1 MFQWRGGARGGA
13 GLGCAG
19 WPPSTHH
26 EGDQLPRILPKKY
39 QNAKPSTQQKV
50 SPCWEKN
57 SALFPLMLWD
67 GGGPYRL
74 DELAETIG
82 ELHHTGGDFVEK
94 DLLLAAIFGGE
105 AAGRERKIF

>member
-1 MFQWRGGARGGA
+1 
-13 GLGCAG
+13 
-19 WPPSTHH
+19 
-26 EGDQLPRILPKKY
+26 
-39 QNAKPSTQQKV
+39 
-50 SPCWEKN
+50 
-57 SALFPLMLWD
+57 MLWD

-105 AAGRERKIF
+105 AAGRERMDTVSMLRRVAIAAVVILVYGTGGCKRDACHVGCERGRGWRHTALDNEHLG